1 MSEAALS
8 DWCSKDETGASKSE
22 TEVSSTTQMTASKLL
37 KGILFFICR
46 IHDFEETSRVFNLN
60 QRLSRHEI

>member
-1 MSEAALS
+1 MSEAALL

-37 KGILFFICR
+37 KGILFFY
-46 IHDFEETSRVFNLN
+46 L
-60 QRLSRHEI
+60 